1 MCPLRYALHSLAAE
15 LGMTSLALQCLTRL
29 SNETDAMIQIAI
41 STGTTLG
48 ELLDLTSKPEDNTGQ
63 SPLPDNMVQ
72 VVFRHVLEDDKSHKR
87 LVDLVVTRLAEHLD
101 LELWE
106 KLSRRISPNISLLI
120 IKCMLQIRQIKT
132 EDSLSLVL
140 K

>member
-1 MCPLRYALHSLAAE
+1 
-15 LGMTSLALQCLTRL
+15 MTSLALQCLTRL
-29 SNETDAMIQIAI
+29 SNETDAMIQVAI
-41 STGTTLG
+41 SKGTTLG
-48 ELLDLTSKPEDNTGQ
+48 ELLDLTSKPEDNTDQ
-63 SPLPDNMVQ
+63 SPLPDSMVQ

-120 IKCMLQIRQIKT
+120 IKCMLQIRQIET
-132 EDSLSLVL
+132 EGSLRLAL

>member
-1 MCPLRYALHSLAAE
+1 
-15 LGMTSLALQCLTRL
+15 MTSLALQCLTRL

-41 STGTTLG
+41 SKGTTLG
-48 ELLDLTSKPEDNTGQ
+48 ELLDLTSKLEDNTDQ
-63 SPLPDNMVQ
+63 SPLPDSMVQ

-120 IKCMLQIRQIKT
+120 IKCMLQIRQIET
-132 EDSLSLVL
+132 EGSLRLAL

>member
-1 MCPLRYALHSLAAE
+1 
-15 LGMTSLALQCLTRL
+15 MTSLALQCLTRL

-41 STGTTLG
+41 SKGTTLG
-48 ELLDLTSKPEDNTGQ
+48 ELLDLTSKLEDNTDQ
-63 SPLPDNMVQ
+63 SPLPDSMVQ

-101 LELWE
+101 VELWE

-120 IKCMLQIRQIKT
+120 IKCMLQIRQIET
-132 EDSLSLVL
+132 EGSHRLAL

>member
-1 MCPLRYALHSLAAE
+1 
-15 LGMTSLALQCLTRL
+15 MTSLALQCLTRL

-41 STGTTLG
+41 SKGTTLG
-48 ELLDLTSKPEDNTGQ
+48 ELLDLTSKLEDNTDQ
-63 SPLPDNMVQ
+63 SPLPDSMVQ

-120 IKCMLQIRQIKT
+120 IKCMLQIRQIET
-132 EDSLSLVL
+132 EGSHRLAL

>member
-1 MCPLRYALHSLAAE
+1 
-15 LGMTSLALQCLTRL
+15 MTSLALQCLTRL

-41 STGTTLG
+41 SKGTTLG
-48 ELLDLTSKPEDNTGQ
+48 ELLDLTSKLEDNTDQ
-63 SPLPDNMVQ
+63 SPLPDSMVQ
-72 VVFRHVLEDDKSHKR
+72 VVFRHVLEDDKFHKR

-120 IKCMLQIRQIKT
+120 IKCMLQIRQIET
-132 EDSLSLVL
+132 EGSLRLAL

>member
-1 MCPLRYALHSLAAE
+1 
-15 LGMTSLALQCLTRL
+15 MTSLALQCLTRL

-41 STGTTLG
+41 SKGTTLG
-48 ELLDLTSKPEDNTGQ
+48 ELLDLTSKLEDNTDQ
-63 SPLPDNMVQ
+63 SPLPDSLVQ

-120 IKCMLQIRQIKT
+120 IKCMLQIRQIET
-132 EDSLSLVL
+132 EGSHRLAL

>member
-1 MCPLRYALHSLAAE
+1 
-15 LGMTSLALQCLTRL
+15 MTSLALQCLTRL
-29 SNETDAMIQIAI
+29 SNETDAIIQIAI
-41 STGTTLG
+41 SKGTTLG
-48 ELLDLTSKPEDNTGQ
+48 ELLDLTSKLEDNTDQ
-63 SPLPDNMVQ
+63 SPLPDSMVQ

-120 IKCMLQIRQIKT
+120 IKCMLQIRQIET
-132 EDSLSLVL
+132 EGSHRLAL